1 MNKIFLLG
9 RLIKE
14 PIFKETKN
22 QKHFAEL
29 NIEVD
34 ESYISDNKVI
44 DKKNIHT
51 VLAWDQL
58 SPIVAKLNINDL
70 ILIEGSLVTSKVV
83 NSTTGGQFTN
93 QSINAQKIK
102 ILITA
107 VPKVDSKSNY
117 KEQYF
122 NFPTDD
128 DIPF

>member
-1 MNKIFLLG
+1 M
-9 RLIKE
+9 
-14 PIFKETKN
+14 
-22 QKHFAEL
+22 
-29 NIEVD
+29 
-34 ESYISDNKVI
+34 
-44 DKKNIHT
+44 
-51 VLAWDQL
+51 
-58 SPIVAKLNINDL
+58 AKLNINDL